1 MRLEGDSCTAADGLA
16 APADVIAAPADEMAN
31 PADVIA
37 NNDDSM
43 PVELALQPSGLSD
56 F

>member
-16 APADVIAAPADEMAN
+16 APADVIAD